1 MLRIWL
7 NKFLNSALIVGLL
20 DFSKRI
26 KPIGFAGL
34 SVYQVSR
41 FFIEGLQKG
50 AITTRA
56 AAIAFRLFLAF
67 FPLLIVLL
75 SLIPYIPVEN
85 FQENLFNSIR
95 DVFPGDTFQLVES
108 TLDDLIN
115 KTHSTVLS
123 IGFVL
128 ALYYASNSIN
138 ALLIGFNGSYHLDQ
152 KGNPLIMR
160 VFSFVL
166 LLIMGILIVL
176 AVVLIV
182 FSGEAIS
189 HLKEIDIIPDGGIVF
204 LLNMARWLISV
215 ALIYFSITML
225 FNVGESGRRKWY
237 WFTAGASFATLLF
250 ILGSLAFAWF
260 VNNMAQFN
268 KLYGSIGTLIIFLM
282 WTNFNA
288 FILLLGFDLNTSIK
302 RAKVDYLQNQNTNT

>member
-1 MLRIWL
+1 MREIVD
-7 NKFLNSALIVGLL
+7 KFLKSKWVTGFIAFL
-20 DFSKRI
+20 KRI

-75 SLIPYIPVEN
+75 SLIPFIPVEN

-152 KGNPLIMR
+152 KGNPIIMR
-160 VFSFVL
+160 VFSFGLMLVL
-166 LLIMGILIVL
+166 GAFIIL
-176 AVVLIV
+176 AVVLIM
-182 FSGEAIS
+182 FSGSAIS
-189 HLKEIDIIPDGGIVF
+189 YLKEIEILPDGGII
-204 LLNMARWLISV
+204 LLLDFARWGISI
-215 ALIYFSITML
+215 ALIYFSITIL
-225 FNVGESGRRKWY
+225 FNVGESGRRKWR
-237 WFTAGASFATLLF
+237 WFTAGAGFATFLF

-260 VNNMAQFN
+260 VNNLAQFN
-268 KLYGSIGTLIIFLM
+268 KLYGSIGTLIIFLI

-302 RAKVDYLQNQNTNT
+302 RAKVDYLQHENLTT

>member
-1 MLRIWL
+1 MIAVVIIL
-7 NKFLNSALIVGLL
+7 
-20 DFSKRI
+20 KRI
-26 KPIGFAGL
+26 KPWGFRGL
-34 SVYQVSR
+34 SLYQVSR

-85 FQENLFNSIR
+85 FQENLFNQIR
-95 DVFPGDTFQLVES
+95 DFFPGDTFQLVES

-128 ALYYASNSIN
+128 VLYYASNSIN

-152 KGNPLIMR
+152 KGNALIMR
-160 VFSFVL
+160 VFSFIL
-166 LLIMGILIVL
+166 LLILGILIVV
-176 AVVLIV
+176 AIVLIM
-182 FSGEAIS
+182 FSGKGIAY
-189 HLKEIDIIPDGGIVF
+189 LKEAEILPDGGIVF
-204 LLNMARWLISV
+204 LLNLARWIISV
-215 ALIYFSITML
+215 ALVYFSITML
-225 FNVGESGRRKWY
+225 FNVGETGRKKWK
-237 WFTAGASFATLLF
+237 WFTAGAAFSTALF

-260 VNNMAQFN
+260 VSNMAQFN
-268 KLYGSIGTLIIFLM
+268 KLYGSIGTLIVFLI
-282 WTNFNA
+282 WIDFNA

-302 RAKVDYLQNQNTNT
+302 RARVDYLRHQNNNT

>member
-1 MLRIWL
+1 MRGIIE
-7 NKFLNSALIVGLL
+7 KFLKSKWVTGFI
-20 DFSKRI
+20 DFLKHI

-95 DVFPGDTFQLVES
+95 DVFPGDTFHLVES

-152 KGNPLIMR
+152 KGNPIIMR
-160 VFSFVL
+160 VFSFAL
-166 LLIMGILIVL
+166 LLVLGIFIVV
-176 AVVLIV
+176 AVVLIM
-182 FSGEAIS
+182 FSGTAIS
-189 HLKEIDIIPDGGIVF
+189 YLKEIDLLPDGGIVF
-204 LLNMARWLISV
+204 LLNLARWAISV
-215 ALIYFSITML
+215 ALIYFSITIL
-225 FNVGESGRRKWY
+225 FNVGESGRRKWR
-237 WFTAGASFATLLF
+237 WFTAGAGFATFLF

-260 VNNMAQFN
+260 VNNLAQFN
-268 KLYGSIGTLIIFLM
+268 KLYGSIGTLIIFLI

-302 RAKVDYLQNQNTNT
+302 RAKVDYLQTQNSTA